1 MRIPSMRIVVVA
13 LTLLG
18 MSVTLLSAAE
28 LRVYSGG
35 APQETLKLLAPEFE
49 KATGH
54 RVAFTFAVVGA
65 IQQRLEAGEK
75 ADVVLLPAPLI
86 DALEKK
92 GKIRPDSRSLLAR
105 VGIAVVVGADA
116 PKPDVSTPGA
126 LRAALTQARSITHAD
141 PQATPGGRHIAALL
155 KQWDITETPQRRIAP
170 KSAISGGAEL
180 IANGEVD
187 IGLYLLSEVLTVKGV
202 AVAGM
207 LPPALQNYI
216 VYAGAVLADTRLR
229 RLRQNSSDS
238 SPTRR
243 GCRNGRRRDSR
254 ASAGLNRAGSRP
266 ERGPIA
272 FAVAMSPHPH
282 ESRHAIC

>member
-1 MRIPSMRIVVVA
+1 MRIPSMRSVVVA

-18 MSVTLLSAAE
+18 TSVTPLSAAE

-116 PKPDVSTPGA
+116 PKPDVSTPEA

-155 KQWDITETPQRRIAP
+155 KQWDITETPQRR
-170 KSAISGGAEL
+170 

-216 VYAGAVLADTRLR
+216 VYAGAVLAD
-229 RLRQNSSDS
+229 
-238 SPTRR
+238 SPAPEAAAEFIRFVA
-243 GCRNGRRRDSR
+243 DPSR
-254 ASAGLNRAGSRP
+254 VPQWKTTG
-266 ERGPIA
+266 
-272 FAVAMSPHPH
+272 F
-282 ESRHAIC
+282 ESVSQAK

>member
-1 MRIPSMRIVVVA
+1 MHMRIPCKRMLVA
-13 LTLLG
+13 AL
-18 MSVTLLSAAE
+18 LLSGLSAAPLFAAE

-49 KATGH
+49 KATG
-54 RVAFTFAVVGA
+54 RKVAFTYAVVGA

-75 ADVVLLPAPLI
+75 ADVVLLPLPLI
-86 DALEKK
+86 NALEKAA
-92 GKIRPDSRSLLAR
+92 KIRPDSRSLLAR
-105 VGIAVVVGADA
+105 VGIAVVVRAGA
-116 PKPDVSTPGA
+116 PKPDVSTSEA
-126 LRAALTQARSITHAD
+126 LRAALTQARSLTHAD

-187 IGLYLLSEVLTVKGV
+187 IGLYLLSELLTVKGV

-216 VYAGAVLADTRLR
+216 VYAGAVLAD
-229 RLRQNSSDS
+229 
-238 SPTRR
+238 SPAPEAAAEFIRFVA
-243 GCRNGRRRDSR
+243 DPSR
-254 ASAGLNRAGSRP
+254 EPQWKATG
-266 ERGPIA
+266 
-272 FAVAMSPHPH
+272 F
-282 ESRHAIC
+282 ESGNQAK

>member
-1 MRIPSMRIVVVA
+1 MGIRSMGLLVAA

-18 MSVTLLSAAE
+18 MSVTPLLPAE

-49 KATGH
+49 KTTGH

-86 DALEKK
+86 DALERA
-92 GKIRPDSRSLLAR
+92 GKIRPDSRNRLAR
-105 VGIAVVVGADA
+105 VGIAVVVRAGA
-116 PKPDVSTPGA
+116 PKPDVSTPEA
-126 LRAALTQARSITHAD
+126 VRAALMQARSITHAD
-141 PQATPGGRHIAALL
+141 PQATPGGRHIAGLL
-155 KQWDITETPQRRIAP
+155 KQWDITDTSQRRITP

-180 IANGEVD
+180 IASGEVD

-216 VYAGAVLADTRLR
+216 VYAGAVLAD
-229 RLRQNSSDS
+229 
-238 SPTRR
+238 SPAPEPAAEFIRFIA
-243 GCRNGRRRDSR
+243 DPSR
-254 ASAGLNRAGSRP
+254 EQQWKTTG
-266 ERGPIA
+266 
-272 FAVAMSPHPH
+272 F
-282 ESRHAIC
+282 ESISQAK

>member
-18 MSVTLLSAAE
+18 MSVTPLSAAE

-54 RVAFTFAVVGA
+54 RAAFTFAVVGA

-86 DALEKK
+86 DALEKA

-105 VGIAVVVGADA
+105 VGIAVVVRADA
-116 PKPDVSTPGA
+116 PKPDVSTPEA

-216 VYAGAVLADTRLR
+216 VYAGAVLADSPAPEAAAEFTRFVA
-229 RLRQNSSDS
+229 D
-238 SPTRR
+238 P
-243 GCRNGRRRDSR
+243 SR
-254 ASAGLNRAGSRP
+254 VQQWKTTG
-266 ERGPIA
+266 
-272 FAVAMSPHPH
+272 F
-282 ESRHAIC
+282 ESVSHAK

>member
-49 KATGH
+49 KATGL

-86 DALEKK
+86 DGLEKA

-105 VGIAVVVGADA
+105 VGIAVVVRVDA
-116 PKPDVSTPGA
+116 PKPDVSTSEA

-216 VYAGAVLADTRLR
+216 VYAGAVLAD
-229 RLRQNSSDS
+229 
-238 SPTRR
+238 SPAPEAAAEFIRFIA
-243 GCRNGRRRDSR
+243 DPSR
-254 ASAGLNRAGSRP
+254 VPQWKTTG
-266 ERGPIA
+266 
-272 FAVAMSPHPH
+272 F
-282 ESRHAIC
+282 ESVSQAK

>member
-18 MSVTLLSAAE
+18 MSVTLLSADE

-86 DALEKK
+86 DALEKA

-105 VGIAVVVGADA
+105 VAIAVVVRADA
-116 PKPDVSTPGA
+116 PKPDISTPEA

-155 KQWDITETPQRRIAP
+155 KQWDITRDAATQDRPQECYQRRR
-170 KSAISGGAEL
+170 G
-180 IANGEVD
+180 VD
-187 IGLYLLSEVLTVKGV
+187 REW
-202 AVAGM
+202 
-207 LPPALQNYI
+207 
-216 VYAGAVLADTRLR
+216 R
-229 RLRQNSSDS
+229 
-238 SPTRR
+238 
-243 GCRNGRRRDSR
+243 GRRR
-254 ASAGLNRAGSRP
+254 ALSAERSAHSERRGGRRDAAARPAELHRLCRRGAGRQPGPGRCGGVHPIRRRP
-266 ERGPIA
+266 VAGAAMEDDGIRERQPG
-272 FAVAMSPHPH
+272 
-282 ESRHAIC
+282 

>member
-18 MSVTLLSAAE
+18 MSVTLLSADE

-54 RVAFTFAVVGA
+54 RAALTFAVVGA

-86 DALEKK
+86 DALEKA

-105 VGIAVVVGADA
+105 VAIAVVVRADA
-116 PKPDVSTPGA
+116 PKPDISTPEA
-126 LRAALTQARSITHAD
+126 LHAALTQARSITHAD

-216 VYAGAVLADTRLR
+216 VYAGAVLAD
-229 RLRQNSSDS
+229 
-238 SPTRR
+238 SPAPEAAAEFIRFIA
-243 GCRNGRRRDSR
+243 DPSR
-254 ASAGLNRAGSRP
+254 VPQWKTTG
-266 ERGPIA
+266 
-272 FAVAMSPHPH
+272 F
-282 ESRHAIC
+282 ESVSQAK

>member
-1 MRIPSMRIVVVA
+1 MRIPSMRIVIVA
-13 LTLLG
+13 LTLLCMG
-18 MSVTLLSAAE
+18 VTPLSAAE

-216 VYAGAVLADTRLR
+216 VYAGAVLAD
-229 RLRQNSSDS
+229 
-238 SPTRR
+238 SPAPEAAAEFIRFIA
-243 GCRNGRRRDSR
+243 DPSR
-254 ASAGLNRAGSRP
+254 VPQWKTTG
-266 ERGPIA
+266 
-272 FAVAMSPHPH
+272 F
-282 ESRHAIC
+282 ESVSQAK

>member
-1 MRIPSMRIVVVA
+1 MRIPSMRIVIVA

-207 LPPALQNYI
+207 LPLALQNYI
-216 VYAGAVLADTRLR
+216 VYAGAVLAD
-229 RLRQNSSDS
+229 
-238 SPTRR
+238 SPAPEAAAEFIRFIA
-243 GCRNGRRRDSR
+243 DPSR
-254 ASAGLNRAGSRP
+254 VPQWKTTG
-266 ERGPIA
+266 
-272 FAVAMSPHPH
+272 F
-282 ESRHAIC
+282 ESVSQAK

>member
-86 DALEKK
+86 DALEKA

-105 VGIAVVVGADA
+105 VGIAVVVRADA
-116 PKPDVSTPGA
+116 PKPDISTPEA

-155 KQWDITETPQRRIAP
+155 AEYRR
-170 KSAISGGAEL
+170 
-180 IANGEVD
+180 
-187 IGLYLLSEVLTVKGV
+187 
-202 AVAGM
+202 
-207 LPPALQNYI
+207 
-216 VYAGAVLADTRLR
+216 
-229 RLRQNSSDS
+229 
-238 SPTRR
+238 
-243 GCRNGRRRDSR
+243 
-254 ASAGLNRAGSRP
+254 
-266 ERGPIA
+266 
-272 FAVAMSPHPH
+272 
-282 ESRHAIC
+282 